1 MDVSDALLVSAVRA
15 GHRDAYDEL
24 VRRHAPSVMAVVCA
38 RLGRSGP
45 LEDLVQ
51 ETFIRGFE
59 ALASLAEPEK
69 FGAWLRGI
77 ASHACLDW
85 LKRKERKQVA
95 LEGFDAAAPPD
106 ADCERSH
113 AVLEAVES
121 LDEIHRE
128 VVTMFYFEKKS
139 YKEMS
144 ARLGITAAGINA
156 RLQKARALLKERLLR
171 GDRGAGSHPAKA
183 AAP

>member
-1 MDVSDALLVSAVRA
+1 MERSDADLVSALRA

-24 VRRHAPSVMAVVCA
+24 VRRHAAGVMAVCCA

-51 ETFIRGFE
+51 ESFVRGFE

-77 ASHACLDW
+77 AQHACLDW
-85 LKRKERKQVA
+85 LKKKERKQVA
-95 LEGFDAAAPPD
+95 LQGGFDAAAPEG
-106 ADCERSH
+106 ADDERSRV
-113 AVLEAVES
+113 VLDAVES
-121 LDEIHRE
+121 LDEIHRV
-128 VVTMFYFEKKS
+128 VVTMFYFERVS

-144 ARLGITAAGINA
+144 ARLGITTAGVNA
-156 RLQKARALLKERLLR
+156 RLQKARALLKEKLQ
-171 GDRGAGSHPAKA
+171 GASP
-183 AAP
+183 

>member
-1 MDVSDALLVSAVRA
+1 MRA
-15 GHRDAYDEL
+15 Y
-24 VRRHAPSVMAVVCA
+24 
-38 RLGRSGP
+38 
-45 LEDLVQ
+45 
-51 ETFIRGFE
+51 E
-59 ALASLAEPEK
+59 AIASLGEPEK

-77 ASHACLDW
+77 ATHACLDW

-95 LEGFDAAAPPD
+95 LDGSFDAPAPPSGED
-106 ADCERSH
+106 DRGR
-113 AVLEAVES
+113 AVLDAVET

-156 RLQKARALLKERLLR
+156 RLQKARALLREKIQ
-171 GDRGAGSHPAKA
+171 GV
-183 AAP
+183 AP

>member
-1 MDVSDALLVSAVRA
+1 MEPEDASLVSALRA
-15 GHRDAYDEL
+15 GHRNAYDEL
-24 VRRHAPSVMAVVCA
+24 VRRHAAGVMAVVCA

-51 ETFIRGFE
+51 ETFVRAFQS
-59 ALASLAEPEK
+59 LASLSEPEK

-77 ASHACLDW
+77 ATHACLDH
-85 LKRKERKQVA
+85 LKKKERKQVA
-95 LEGFDAAAPPD
+95 LDVDPPAPKSED
-106 ADCERSH
+106 DERSKT
-113 AVLEAVES
+113 VLEAVES

-144 ARLGITAAGINA
+144 AALGITAAGVNA
-156 RLQKARALLKERLLR
+156 RLQKARALLKERLQ
-171 GDRGAGSHPAKA
+171 G

>member
-1 MDVSDALLVSAVRA
+1 MDLSDALLVAAARA
-15 GHRDAYDEL
+15 GRRDAYDEL
-24 VRRHAPSVMAVVCA
+24 VRRHAASVMAVCCA
-38 RLGRSGP
+38 RLGRKGP

-51 ETFIRGFE
+51 ESFLRGFQ
-59 ALASLAEPEK
+59 ALGTLADPES

-77 ASHACLDW
+77 ATHACIDW
-85 LKRKERKQVA
+85 LRKKERHVA
-95 LEGFDAAAPPD
+95 LDRHDAAAPPGSD
-106 ADCERSH
+106 DERSR
-113 AVLEAVES
+113 AVLDAVES

-144 ARLGITAAGINA
+144 ARLGITPAGVNA
-156 RLQKARALLKERLLR
+156 RLQRARALLREKLQ
-171 GDRGAGSHPAKA
+171 G